1 MRRRSDASATPV
13 KVRRIAMD
21 LLAQREHSTAE
32 LRRKLTDRGCDSA
45 LVEDV
50 LAGLARDGLL
60 SDRRFAEEYI
70 NYRAQKGFGP
80 VRIRAELHE
89 RGIDSEL
96 IEELLDP
103 QDQRWWQLAQ
113 AAHRKRFG
121 EAPPRDIRER
131 AKQARFLQQRGF
143 TAEQI
148 RRVLRHDDWE

>member
-1 MRRRSDASATPV
+1 
-13 KVRRIAMD
+13 MD
-21 LLAQREHSTAE
+21 LLANREHSTAE
-32 LRRKLTDRGCDSA
+32 LRRKLTGRGFDSA
-45 LVEDV
+45 LVEDA

-70 NYRAQKGFGP
+70 SYRAQKGFGP

-89 RGIDSEL
+89 RGIGSEL
-96 IEELLDP
+96 IGELLDP

-113 AAHRKRFG
+113 SAHRKRFG
-121 EAPPRDIRER
+121 EALPRDIHER